1 MTTSANDVPLS
12 RLGPLLEVIRMAKEA
27 PLAPQRLGG
36 ASIFS
41 DWNAR
46 TIHIRMGE
54 AKSTKS
60 RSGSI
65 KESRESSPCRP

>member
-41 DWNAR
+41 
-46 TIHIRMGE
+46 E
-54 AKSTKS
+54 AGLLYSLIGT
-60 RSGSI
+60 RELSI
-65 KESRESSPCRP
+65 SA